1 MPGIF
6 LSEFFFSLNL
16 VNLVYNNN
24 NNIVKTAVK
33 LVVEMV
39 YLHENCSQGV
49 ELLQPSS
56 GSRTRERAEQT
67 PDQ

>member
-1 MPGIF
+1 MPGLL
-6 LSEFFFSLNL
+6 LSEFFSRWEYYVLL
-16 VNLVYNNN
+16 QNNN
-24 NNIVKTAVK
+24 NNRVETAVQM
-33 LVVEMV
+33 VVDMV

-49 ELLQPSS
+49 ELLQASS